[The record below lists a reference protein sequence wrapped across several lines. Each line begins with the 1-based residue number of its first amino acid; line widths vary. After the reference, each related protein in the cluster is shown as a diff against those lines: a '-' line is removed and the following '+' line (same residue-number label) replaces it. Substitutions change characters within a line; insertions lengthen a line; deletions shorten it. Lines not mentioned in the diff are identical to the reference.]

1 MRLCFNIIVCIM
13 IIGINA
19 CGFQL
24 RGSNLEALQNSSVF
38 VNSVGADQIA
48 REVRIQLQNADI
60 TPVGSASDAEYIINL
75 SEEYY
80 DRKVLSVSPQTGK
93 VEEYELS
100 YSAKMTIRKKN
111 GEVLVNSEALTAER
125 DYTFDEGSVLGTFTQ
140 ESVLERDIAK
150 QAAAAVLRRLQ
161 AVTR

>member
-1 MRLCFNIIVCIM
+1 MVLRYSFLISILLFLH
-13 IIGINA
+13 A

-24 RGSNLEALQNSSVF
+24 RGSNLEALQDSSVY
-38 VNSVGADQIA
+38 VDSSGADQLA

-60 TPVGSASDAEYIINL
+60 TPVGSAGDAEYIISL
-75 SEEYY
+75 SNEFY

-100 YSAKMTIRKKN
+100 YSAKMSIRKKN
-111 GEVLVNSEALTAER
+111 GEVLVNTESLTAER

-150 QAAAAVLRRLQ
+150 QAAATVLRRLQ

>member
-1 MRLCFNIIVCIM
+1 MVLRYLFLISILLCLQ
-13 IIGINA
+13 A

-38 VNSVGADQIA
+38 VNSKGAPQLANQVI
-48 REVRIQLQNADI
+48 IQLQNADI
-60 TPVGSASDAEYIINL
+60 SPVGTTNDAEYIIDL
-75 SEEYY
+75 SDEFF

-100 YSAKMTIRKKN
+100 YSAKMTIRKSN
-111 GEVLVNSEALTAER
+111 GEVLVNAEPITAER

-140 ESVLERDIAK
+140 EGVLQTDIAK

>member
-1 MRLCFNIIVCIM
+1 MVLRYSFLISILLCLH
-13 IIGINA
+13 A

-24 RGSNLEALQNSSVF
+24 RGTNLETLQDSSVY
-38 VNSVGADQIA
+38 VSSNGANQLA
-48 REVRIQLQNADI
+48 AQVRVQLQNADI
-60 TPVGSASDAEYIINL
+60 TPVGSASDAVYIIDL
-75 SEEYY
+75 SNEFF

-100 YSAKMTIRKKN
+100 YSAKMTIRKSN
-111 GEVLVNSEALTAER
+111 GEVLVNAEPITAER

-140 ESVLERDIAK
+140 ESVLQTDIAK
-150 QAAAAVLRRLQ
+150 QAAATVLRRLQ